1 MLPKIS
7 IVTPSFNQGQFI
19 EQTIDSVLSQNY
31 SQLEYLIIDGGSTD
45 NTINIIKKYSK
56 HITYWISEPDR
67 GQSNAI
73 NKGLALSTGDVFN
86 WLNSDDYY
94 EPDTLAFVGEQFL
107 QKECLILCGKSRIF
121 DETGT
126 RYFSSG
132 TDVYKDNLAKT
143 IGWARIDQPET
154 FIRKNIL
161 DNVGPVNEQ
170 LNYVMDKELWMRILF
185 QINLNN
191 VHTSDKV
198 LAHFRLHKQSK
209 TIATSE
215 KFEQEMDSLCHAIAS
230 HYSFDTIA
238 ESLKKTFNL
247 PDKKVTSLLHTT
259 NPDLVCNAL
268 NYYLFKRFLEVY
280 TVNNYKA
287 AKQLALR
294 IHASLLSRED
304 QDYFANVKKRMQMP
318 LLLKKIYNKFKS
330 F

>member
-31 SQLEYLIIDGGSTD
+31 SRLEYLIIDGGSTD
-45 NTINIIKKYSK
+45 NTLDIIKKYSK
-56 HITYWISEPDR
+56 HITYWVSEPDR
-67 GQSNAI
+67 GQSDAI
-73 NKGLALSTGDVFN
+73 NKGLKLSTGDVFN

-94 EPDTLAFVGEQFL
+94 ESDTLAFVGEQFL

-132 TDVYKDNLAKT
+132 TDLYKDNLAKT

-161 DNVGPVNEQ
+161 DNIGPVNEH

-185 QINLNN
+185 QINLEN
-191 VHTSDKV
+191 VYTSEKI

-215 KFEQEMDSLCHAIAS
+215 KFEQEMDSLCYAIAS

-238 ESLKKTFNL
+238 TSLKNTFDL
-247 PDKKVTSLLHTT
+247 PDKKITSLLHTT
-259 NPDLVCNAL
+259 NPGLVYNAL

-280 TVNNYKA
+280 TTNNYTA
-287 AKQLALR
+287 ARQLAPH
-294 IHASLLSRED
+294 IQADLLSKED
-304 QDYFANVKKRMQMP
+304 QVYFANVKQRMQIP
-318 LLLKKIYNKFKS
+318 VLLKKLYNKFKS